1 MSETPTETP
10 PEPETPTPTGP
21 EPTPTEPEPE
31 PETPGEAPPETPA
44 APASETDV
52 EIDAIYTKLET
63 RAKNYVKSVGEIL
76 EGGNVPVALCEMCS
90 DAFPGMRW
98 QEPADEVHAAM
109 IAVSGSAGAQSPLSE
124 DPDAQVCAR
133 CNGFGWVKLPSRVPG
148 NEQRLCKGCNGAG
161 YLDANPQSGALQAPA
176 PPAENG
182 TTELLPGVAGDDPS
196 VVDLRARGYTII
208 PPMQIQGAEPV
219 QT

>member
-10 PEPETPTPTGP
+10 PEPETPTPTEP

-31 PETPGEAPPETPA
+31 PETPEEAPPETPA

-76 EGGNVPVALCEMCS
+76 EGGNVPVELCELCS
-90 DAFPGMRW
+90 DCYPGMRW
-98 QEPADEVHAAM
+98 RVPADETHAAM

-124 DPDAQVCAR
+124 DPDAQVCGR
-133 CNGFGWVKLPSRVPG
+133 CNGFGWTKLPSRVPG

-161 YLDANPQSGALQAPA
+161 YLDANPQSGALQAPV

-182 TTELLPGVAGDDPS
+182 TTEVLPGVSPDDPS

-219 QT
+219 QA